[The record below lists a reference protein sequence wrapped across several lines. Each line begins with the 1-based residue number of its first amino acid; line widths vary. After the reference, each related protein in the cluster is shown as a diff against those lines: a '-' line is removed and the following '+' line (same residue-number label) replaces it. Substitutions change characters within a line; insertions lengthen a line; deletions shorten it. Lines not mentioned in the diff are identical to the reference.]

1 MMTSMT
7 SPRLFARAGAL
18 ALALLWFAS
27 LTACSGTSGQMAAQG
42 AGRGA
47 AAGAVGGML
56 TAVIFGGDP
65 VEAAAR
71 GAVWA
76 GSAGAVSGA
85 IQGSQVDAQKAA
97 RQEQSQIA
105 RVRSEIGD
113 DSFEGL
119 TALVDCKHQIA
130 LGYAK
135 QARTARNRDH
145 ALAGLW
151 LEIITYADG
160 GDQTRAQGF
169 FPKLIEQDPNVSS
182 DGQATKTLGEALQ
195 GLADI
200 RKHYGL
206 KTKCR
211 GMG

>member
-1 MMTSMT
+1 MTSMT
-7 SPRLFARAGAL
+7 SSRSFARVGAQ
-18 ALALLWFAS
+18 ALILLWLAG

-56 TAVIFGGDP
+56 SAVIFGGDP

-71 GAVWA
+71 GAVWG

-97 RQEQSQIA
+97 REEQAEIA
-105 RVRSEIGD
+105 RVRGEIGN

-135 QARTARNRDH
+135 QAQGARNRDH

-151 LEIITYADG
+151 LEVISYADR
-160 GDQTRAQGF
+160 GDQTQARAL
-169 FPKLIEQDPNVSS
+169 FPKVIEQDPHVSS
-182 DGQATKTLGEALQ
+182 NDRASKTLGEALQ
-195 GLADI
+195 GLTDI

-206 KTKCR
+206 RTKCQ
-211 GMG
+211 GAG